1 MSNESHYRRIVESAV
16 HSMEMEGFS
25 PTEEDKR
32 LAYLCITGQISYE
45 EILER
50 VRG

>member
-1 MSNESHYRRIVESAV
+1 MKDEVRYRKIVDSAV
-16 HSMEMEGFS
+16 HSMVMEGFS
-25 PTEEDKR
+25 PTEEDRR
-32 LAYLCITGQISYE
+32 LAYLCITGQMSYD

>member
-1 MSNESHYRRIVESAV
+1 MEEDARCREIVESAV
-16 HSMEMEGFS
+16 RSMEMEGFS
-25 PTEEDKR
+25 PTEEDRR
-32 LAYLCITGQISYE
+32 LAYLCITGRISYE